1 MCVNL
6 NIYSTMRAKSNSLED
21 LTLAQDNG
29 QVRIPQRAGSYEIFP
44 IHGFS
49 QVKLT
54 TSSVHDPGQLI
65 FRAYCAY
72 EPEFV
77 AAR

>member
-1 MCVNL
+1 MRANL
-6 NIYSTMRAKSNSLED
+6 HVYSTMRANSNSLED

-29 QVRIPQRAGSYEIFP
+29 QVRIPQRAGWHEIFP
-44 IHGFS
+44 VHGFS